1 VLDDGGAAPDSKP
14 LTDGAHIEDGIESGR
29 RMGMRRSMLI
39 GLLALVAACTPDT
52 SAESA
57 SSTTTTRADT
67 TTSSAARPMVD
78 LTQRP
83 LVWLTPQPY
92 ISIRDFEG
100 GSVDFFDTF
109 ASGAE
114 WDTAAGRVHVF
125 KLYDQLGLVDN
136 PPTDDQWRQA
146 IQGIEDRG
154 MALAMELGPLP
165 LSKGC
170 GGGEGFGG
178 SYSLDLVRKVQ
189 FLGGRVDIVTLQS
202 PYGHGHFFDELESA
216 CNWTLETVAAET
228 AEFTRKLK
236 ELEPGVVVGGLEPL
250 WVGLTLSD
258 YIDWFDAY
266 EAAAGERLAF
276 FHLDVDWNR
285 HDWGEVARQIE
296 SEARARGIAF
306 GVIYNGGVQAQS
318 DEEWTQAAADRAYL
332 YEQVLGGRPDH
343 VVFQSWHVYPSRVLP
358 DTDPATL
365 TGLVNR
371 YFGERSGITAQAVA
385 GEGGLQLNGSLTT
398 VQGRPIAGEQVQIE
412 AAPLDGTAQTLVHEG
427 TVPDG
432 VETAEVGIRI
442 NTEGAGPGNADI
454 RIYEVGYF
462 EDGEDVNRVD
472 DPSFSGLAQ
481 FDIKGVSVIPSDL
494 GAGTMLRLTATPE
507 DVINLGS
514 LPFPV
519 RPGAPYRLTV
529 TASVPEP
536 SALAGYATV
545 VFLRGDER
553 ARHILRLA
561 PSAMLL
567 AELTTG
573 PDGSFELSQESPS
586 GRYRLRVGY
595 GGDLDHWPAYLEQV
609 LPGE

>member
-1 VLDDGGAAPDSKP
+1 
-14 LTDGAHIEDGIESGR
+14 
-29 RMGMRRSMLI
+29 
-39 GLLALVAACTPDT
+39 
-52 SAESA
+52 
-57 SSTTTTRADT
+57 
-67 TTSSAARPMVD
+67 MVD
-78 LTQRP
+78 LSQRP

-109 ASGAE
+109 APGAE

-136 PPTDDQWRQA
+136 PPTNDQWRQA
-146 IQGIEDRG
+146 IQGIQDRG

-189 FLGGRVDIVTLQS
+189 LLGGRVDIVTLQS

-216 CNWTLETVAAET
+216 CNWTLEMVATET

-250 WVGLTLSD
+250 WVGLNLSD
-258 YIDWFDAY
+258 FTDWFDAY

-285 HDWGEVARQIE
+285 HDWAEVARQIE
-296 SEARARGIAF
+296 SEARARDIAF

-318 DEEWTQAAADRAYL
+318 DEEWAQATADRAYL

-358 DTDPATL
+358 DNDPTTI

-371 YFGERSGITAQAVA
+371 YFGERSEITTQAEA
-385 GEGGLQLNGSLTT
+385 ADGGLQLTGSLTT
-398 VQGRPIAGEQVQIE
+398 VHGQPIEGGLVQIE
-412 AAPLDGTAQTLVHEG
+412 AVPLDGTAQTLVREG

-442 NTEGAGPGNADI
+442 NTEGAGPGTADI

-472 DPSFSGLAQ
+472 DPSFSGLAG
-481 FDIKGVSVIPSDL
+481 FDIQGVSVIPSDL

-514 LPFPV
+514 VQFPV
-519 RPGAPYRLTV
+519 TPSARYRLTV

-553 ARHILRLA
+553 ARHILPLA
-561 PSAMLL
+561 PSAIPL

-573 PDGSFELSQESPS
+573 PDGGFELAQESPS
-586 GRYRLRVGY
+586 GRFRLRVGY
-595 GGDLDHWPAYLEQV
+595 DGDLGHWPSYLEQV
-609 LPGE
+609 LLDE